1 MQKPPIFNYIITI
14 HNKEDLIGDVL
25 NSVIKCCGQ
34 HSFIYPVLDGC
45 TDKSEKI
52 IDEITRRNPQIP
64 VRKIKV
70 NDVHEILSIN
80 EGLRQ
85 SDQSVDGYNII
96 LQDDVII
103 SDFLIEKKVVFLFE
117 KIGKQLG
124 YLSFRLGAN
133 LKKNV
138 LESGEGSPFKDYI
151 ENAFGHGIDKSKMLL
166 PGQFAF
172 RSIAIKSP
180 VCIPTGIIRQYGLL
194 DENLSPCFHDD
205 TEYCL
210 RLLKDGYKN
219 GVFGLGYQ
227 SDLEWGGTRRKPNPE
242 LQKSIKKNMDHIRQ
256 KYRPEIS
263 KIISFPQE
271 NEVINIDELMDVQKS
286 EKAFHQFKLNKKK
299 RKEYELN
306 ELSGLNRIKYHLK
319 RIIDRSQFFG

>member
-1 MQKPPIFNYIITI
+1 MIPIFNYIITI
-14 HNKEDLIGDVL
+14 HNKEDLIEDVL
-25 NSVIKCCGQ
+25 NSVMKCCGQ

-52 IDEITRRNPQIP
+52 VDDIIGKNRQIP
-64 VRKIKV
+64 IKKIKV
-70 NDVHEILSIN
+70 NDIHEILSIN
-80 EGLRQ
+80 EGLRR

-103 SDFLIEKKVVFLFE
+103 SDFLIEKKVVFLYD

-133 LKKNV
+133 LQKNV
-138 LESGEGSPFKDYI
+138 LETDEGSPFKDYI

-180 VCIPTGIIRQYGLL
+180 VCIPTRIMRQYGLL

-210 RLLKDGYKN
+210 RLLKNGYKN
-219 GVFGLGYQ
+219 GVFGLEYQ
-227 SDLEWGGTRRKPNPE
+227 SDLEWGGTRRKPNPA
-242 LQKSIKKNMDHIRQ
+242 LQKSIKKNMDYIRR
-256 KYRPEIS
+256 KYRSEIS

-271 NEVINIDELMDVQKS
+271 NAVINVDELMDVQKS
-286 EKAFHQFKLNKKK
+286 EKALHQFNFNKKK

-319 RIIDRSQFFG
+319 RIIGR

>member
-1 MQKPPIFNYIITI
+1 MSPIFNYIITI
-14 HNKEDLIGDVL
+14 HNKEDLIEHVL
-25 NSVIKCCGQ
+25 NSVVKCCGQ

-45 TDKSEKI
+45 IDKSE
-52 IDEITRRNPQIP
+52 EIVDDVIRKNPQLPIK
-64 VRKIKV
+64 KIKV

-103 SDFLIEKKVVFLFE
+103 SDFLIEKKVVLLYE

-138 LESGEGSPFKDYI
+138 LKTGEGSPFRNYI

-172 RSIAIKSP
+172 RNIAIKSP
-180 VCIPTGIIRQYGLL
+180 VCIPTRIIRQFGLL

-210 RLLKDGYKN
+210 RLLKKGYKN
-219 GVFGLGYQ
+219 GVFGLEYQ
-227 SDLEWGGTRRKPNPE
+227 SDLEWGGTRRNPNPE
-242 LQKSIKKNMDHIRQ
+242 LQNRIKKNMDYIRQ
-256 KYRPEIS
+256 KYRYEIS
-263 KIISFPQE
+263 RIISLP
-271 NEVINIDELMDVQKS
+271 QKS
-286 EKAFHQFKLNKKK
+286 EAISIGEFIDAENSEKALHQFKLNKKK

-306 ELSGLNRIKYHLK
+306 ELSGLNRIKYYLK
-319 RIIDRSQFFG
+319 RIIDTSQFFG